1 MNKNNEKQRTTH
13 EIYGEPKKIYE
24 HIKEKP
30 MKTTKTNE
38 KPKKEQRKTME
49 NQRQFCQHSK
59 VTFCQR
65 FLVPVFSRFSSSMGK
80 EIRDNFGGKKQ
91 SKRVLET
98 EGS

>member
-1 MNKNNEKQRTTH
+1 MSKNNDKQRTTH

-30 MKTTKTNE
+30 MRTTKTNE

-59 VTFCQR
+59 LLLPEIF
-65 FLVPVFSRFSSSMGK
+65 VPCFFEVFIFTGER
-80 EIRDNFGGKKQ
+80 N
-91 SKRVLET
+91 KRQF
-98 EGS
+98 